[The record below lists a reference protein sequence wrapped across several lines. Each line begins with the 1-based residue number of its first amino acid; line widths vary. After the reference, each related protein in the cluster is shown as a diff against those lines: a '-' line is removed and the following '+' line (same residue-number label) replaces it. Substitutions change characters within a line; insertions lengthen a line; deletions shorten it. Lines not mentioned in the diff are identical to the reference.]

1 MQNCAIIA
9 EYNPFHKGHEFH
21 IQKAKEL
28 TGADFVTVILS
39 GSFVQRAEPAMFS
52 KEARVKMALACG
64 ADIVLELPHTNV
76 LQSAERYAY
85 GAVSLANAIGADYL
99 AFGSE
104 CGDIEKI
111 IKAADIVSGE
121 DIKSVLG
128 KFLQEGMSFP
138 AARER
143 AVGELYP
150 EIANILSLPN
160 NILGIEYVKAL
171 NTFSS
176 SMKPV
181 TFTRV
186 GAGHDSDTLQNGSAS
201 ASKIREL
208 LKNNEPIT
216 GLVPKSA
223 EEIITEEIR
232 NGRCIIDKAM
242 FERALLAHLRG
253 QTPKKLSTVADC
265 TEGIEYKIID
275 ALDKGKNIEEIIL
288 SAKSKRYTH
297 SRLRRIIL
305 SSYLGVTEDI
315 FGAVPYIRLLGMKK
329 DASKLW
335 GIIKD
340 NCKLPVIERV
350 AKQMDKLSRSAA
362 DILKREINAD
372 EIWGSFSQEIQ
383 PYGND
388 YRKFP
393 IVF

>member
-1 MQNCAIIA
+1 MVNTAIIA

-121 DIKSVLG
+121 DIKSELG

-138 AARER
+138 AAREK
-143 AVGELYP
+143 AVEKLYP
-150 EIANILSLPN
+150 DIANILSSPN

-171 NTFSS
+171 NTFCSAI
-176 SMKPV
+176 KPV
-181 TFTRV
+181 TFTRI

-223 EEIITEEIR
+223 EEIIAEEIKS
-232 NGRCIIDKAM
+232 GRCIIDKAM
-242 FERALLAHLRG
+242 FERALLAHIRT
-253 QTPKKLSTVADC
+253 QTPRELSSIADC
-265 TEGIEYKIID
+265 TEGIEYRIID

-288 SAKSKRYTH
+288 AAKSKRYTH

-305 SSYLGVTEDI
+305 SSYLGVSEDI
-315 FGAVPYIRLLGMKK
+315 FGSVSYIRLLGIKK
-329 DASKLW
+329 EATKLW
-335 GIIKD
+335 AHIKED
-340 NCKLPVIERV
+340 SKLPVIERV
-350 AKQMDKLSRSAA
+350 AKQYSKLNENAA
-362 DILKREINAD
+362 NILKREISAD
-372 EIWGSFSQEIQ
+372 EIWGTFSEEIQ

-388 YRKFP
+388 YRNFP